1 VIPPPVDPAFFQEAA
16 TKVVEM
22 ALADAVVGPDPRVE
36 AAVVEGSAAAAVLE
50 AADKADLVVVGS
62 RGLGGFRG
70 LLLGS
75 VSQQVAQ
82 HAPCPVVVVPP
93 TPPGTPR
100 EHHTA

>member
-1 VIPPPVDPAFFQEAA
+1 MGAIVVGVDESEGARQALRWPVREAA
-16 TKVVEM
+16 IRTV
-22 ALADAVVGPDPRVE
+22 
-36 AAVVEGSAAAAVLE
+36 E

-75 VSQQVAQ
+75 VSQHVAQ